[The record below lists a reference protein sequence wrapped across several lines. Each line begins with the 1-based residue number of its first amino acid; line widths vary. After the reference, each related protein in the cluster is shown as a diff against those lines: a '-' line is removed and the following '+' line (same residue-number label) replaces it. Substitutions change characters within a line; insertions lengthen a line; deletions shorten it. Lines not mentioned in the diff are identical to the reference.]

1 MKDLLDN
8 IKQYNILVI
17 GIPGREEKQNE
28 SEKKWRNSRWKLPK
42 YNDERQ
48 KIIYYEIF
56 KCTSSKIN
64 SQENH
69 AESHHVE
76 TVKNSKKRWKFWK
89 QEKND
94 TLLRAEQVIQ
104 LIVHFESETLEASW
118 EWKTSLNC
126 EWWQLKNILREK
138 KYNEHLLTKNKENVF
153 HQSWPIR
160 KAQQ

>member
-1 MKDLLDN
+1 MNQKNNEEIVAENFQNIMMK
-8 IKQYNILVI
+8 
-17 GIPGREEKQNE
+17 GR
-28 SEKKWRNSRWKLPK
+28 
-42 YNDERQ
+42 

-76 TVKNSKKRWKFWK
+76 TVKNSKKRRKFWK
-89 QEKND
+89 QQEKND

-104 LIVHFESETLEASW
+104 LIVHFESETPEASW

-126 EWWQLKNILREK
+126 WMMTAQKYPLWK
-138 KYNEHLLTKNKENVF
+138 KVQGTPFNK
-153 HQSWPIR
+153 
-160 KAQQ
+160 K